1 MMNNPTD
8 TPLARI
14 GIISDTH
21 MPLRYP
27 HLPESLAQ
35 CFADVDLILHAG
47 DVGELWVLDQLSA
60 YAPVI
65 AVHGNDETHAA
76 QRELPYS
83 QVISV
88 RGTRLLLCHSHA
100 PNYAEEMAARQINA
114 WQPKFE
120 RWAAMAQRAN
130 ASIFVYGHTHI
141 PTAHWQDSILL
152 VNPGA
157 IASGSIRLRQT
168 VQSAAVLSLYADQPP
183 QVQHF
188 NLTTCQP
195 FSAVLDMDGGFSA
208 TYARYSES
216 ILAADLAEVWTQLE
230 GQVLQLMHQPEQ
242 AATFERLIE
251 VVVGVASPCWLRQKD
266 QITCAEMRAAL
277 LAARGD
283 PHIPDSLLDALLNP
297 LENGA

>member
-1 MMNNPTD
+1 MMNNLTH

-27 HLPESLAQ
+27 HLPESIAQ

-60 YAPVI
+60 YAPVV
-65 AVHGNDETHAA
+65 AVHGNDETHEA

-83 QVISV
+83 QVVSV
-88 RGTRLLLCHSHA
+88 RGTRLLLCHSHH
-100 PNYAEEMAARQINA
+100 PDYAEEMASRRINA

-120 RWAAMAQRAN
+120 RWAAMARRAN

-141 PTAHWQDSILL
+141 PTAHWQAGILL

-157 IASGSIRLRQT
+157 IASGSIRMRQI
-168 VQSAAVLSLYADQPP
+168 VQSVAVLSLYADQPP
-183 QVQHF
+183 QVQHV

-195 FSAVLDMDGGFSA
+195 FSAALDLEGGFRA
-208 TYARYSES
+208 AFERYSES
-216 ILAADLAEVWTQLE
+216 ILAADLAEVWTEME
-230 GQVLQLMHQPEQ
+230 GQVLRLMHQPEQ
-242 AATFERLIE
+242 AATFERLLE
-251 VVVGVASPCWLRQKD
+251 VVISAATPCWLRQKD
-266 QITCAEMRAAL
+266 QITRAEMQAAL

-283 PHIPDSLLDALLNP
+283 PHIPDSLLDTLLKP